1 MDRFKNNIENV
12 IFSNKTQFIKNR
24 RQGQGQ
30 GNKYDVS
37 TKYNNRSGS
46 DSGSGSFFG
55 SIFGSDSSS
64 GSSSQNILKNS
75 LNSSSNNN
83 ISSNWIPNLS
93 LLLWLLLLIL
103 IIIISYLTVMTAKYL
118 STDCQNKRSWFNY
131 IFRFCYNDVCL
142 TPKVPVAPIVNNIHF
157 MKPGEVPPQIP
168 YQPRPYNSNIDSKSD
183 PLLNKHTS
191 TIESKKSGV
200 SIPLFGKREV
210 FHIANQDYTY
220 EQAKCK
226 CESYNAKLATYDQL
240 VDAYNDGAEWCT
252 YGWSSGQK
260 AYYPTQKCNWEK
272 KGPEEKLKCG
282 NPGLNGGFFADPSLK
297 FGVNCYGKKPK
308 GKVSKL
314 KDPVCNKGSYCQLPQ
329 NFGAS
334 NRLETDEISAFNN
347 DKWNN

>member
-1 MDRFKNNIENV
+1 MDRFKNNIGNV

-24 RQGQGQ
+24 RQGA
-30 GNKYDVS
+30 
-37 TKYNNRSGS
+37 NNNASNMNFKSAS
-46 DSGSGSFFG
+46 DSMEYTSV
-55 SIFGSDSSS
+55 
-64 GSSSQNILKNS
+64 
-75 LNSSSNNN
+75 
-83 ISSNWIPNLS
+83 
-93 LLLWLLLLIL
+93 LLWILLF
-103 IIIISYLTVMTAKYL
+103 IIVVIISYLTVMTAKYL
-118 STDCQNKRSWFNY
+118 TTECPNKRSWFNY
-131 IFRFCYNDVCL
+131 ISRFCYNDVCL
-142 TPKVPVAPIVNNIHF
+142 VPKVPIAPVINNVHF
-157 MKPGEVPPQIP
+157 MKPGDTPPPIPKPSLPNGSPSGGSPLTNNPPPTTTPEV
-168 YQPRPYNSNIDSKSD
+168 
-183 PLLNKHTS
+183 
-191 TIESKKSGV
+191 KKSGV
-200 SIPLFGKREV
+200 SIPIFGKREV

-314 KDPVCNKGSYCQLPQ
+314 KDPVCSRGNYCQLPQ

-334 NRLETDEISAFNN
+334 NRLETDEISPFNS

>member
-1 MDRFKNNIENV
+1 V
-12 IFSNKTQFIKNR
+12 
-24 RQGQGQ
+24 
-30 GNKYDVS
+30 
-37 TKYNNRSGS
+37 
-46 DSGSGSFFG
+46 
-55 SIFGSDSSS
+55 
-64 GSSSQNILKNS
+64 
-75 LNSSSNNN
+75 
-83 ISSNWIPNLS
+83 
-93 LLLWLLLLIL
+93 
-103 IIIISYLTVMTAKYL
+103 
-118 STDCQNKRSWFNY
+118 
-131 IFRFCYNDVCL
+131 
-142 TPKVPVAPIVNNIHF
+142 PKVPIAPVINNVHF
-157 MKPGEVPPQIP
+157 IKPGDTAPPIPKPSLPNESPSGGSPLTNNPPPTTASEV
-168 YQPRPYNSNIDSKSD
+168 
-183 PLLNKHTS
+183 
-191 TIESKKSGV
+191 KKSGV
-200 SIPLFGKREV
+200 SIPIFGKREV

-308 GKVSKL
+308 GRISKL
-314 KDPVCNKGSYCQLPQ
+314 KDPVCSRGNYCQLPQ

-334 NRLETDEISAFNN
+334 NRLETDEISPFNS

>member
-1 MDRFKNNIENV
+1 MDRFKNNIEDV

-24 RQGQGQ
+24 RQG
-30 GNKYDVS
+30 
-37 TKYNNRSGS
+37 YNNSGS
-46 DSGSGSFFG
+46 NLGS
-55 SIFGSDSSS
+55 
-64 GSSSQNILKNS
+64 NLE
-75 LNSSSNNN
+75 
-83 ISSNWIPNLS
+83 SNWFSNMDSTGI
-93 LLLWLLLLIL
+93 LLWILLF
-103 IIIISYLTVMTAKYL
+103 IIVVIISYLTVMTAKYL
-118 STDCQNKRSWFNY
+118 TTECPNKRSWFNY
-131 IFRFCYNDVCL
+131 IIRFCYNDVCIV
-142 TPKVPVAPIVNNIHF
+142 PKVPIAPVINNVHF
-157 MKPGEVPPQIP
+157 MKPGETPPPIP
-168 YQPRPYNSNIDSKSD
+168 NHPRHPSGISSGIGGS
-183 PLLNKHTS
+183 PLTTTTTAPKQ
-191 TIESKKSGV
+191 EVKKSGI

-297 FGVNCYGKKPK
+297 FGVNCYGTKPK

-314 KDPVCNKGSYCQLPQ
+314 KDPVCNGGNYCKLPQ
-329 NFGAS
+329 NFGAN
-334 NRLETDEISAFNN
+334 NRLETDEISPFNS

>member
-24 RQGQGQ
+24 RQG
-30 GNKYDVS
+30 
-37 TKYNNRSGS
+37 NNQSN
-46 DSGSGSFFG
+46 FG
-55 SIFGSDSSS
+55 A
-64 GSSSQNILKNS
+64 NIQFEGLEYTS
-75 LNSSSNNN
+75 V
-83 ISSNWIPNLS
+83 
-93 LLLWLLLLIL
+93 LLWILLF
-103 IIIISYLTVMTAKYL
+103 IIVVIISYLTVMTAKYL
-118 STDCQNKRSWFNY
+118 TTECPNKRSWFNY
-131 IFRFCYNDVCL
+131 IIRFCYNDVCL
-142 TPKVPVAPIVNNIHF
+142 VPKVPIAPVINNVHF
-157 MKPGEVPPQIP
+157 MKPGNTPPPIP
-168 YQPRPYNSNIDSKSD
+168 N
-183 PLLNKHTS
+183 PLLPNNSVSGGSPLTGAPSNPTTH
-191 TIESKKSGV
+191 EVKKSGV
-200 SIPLFGKREV
+200 SIPLFGKKEV

-226 CESYNAKLATYDQL
+226 CESYDAKLANYDQL

-272 KGPEEKLKCG
+272 KSPEDKLKCG

-314 KDPVCNKGSYCQLPQ
+314 KDPICSSGNYCQLPQ

-334 NRLETDEISAFNN
+334 NRLETDEISPFNN
-347 DKWNN
+347 DRWNN